1 MGSETDTIFA
11 LATPPGKSAIAVIR
25 ISGDQATDVPGALAA
40 KCPEPGC
47 FSLQTLSDGT
57 GAVIDQALL
66 LFMAAPRSSTGED
79 VVEIHCHGGV
89 AITQTLLGVLANL
102 SGLRPADAG
111 EFTHRM
117 FHNGKIDLLG
127 AESLADIIDA
137 DTHRQLAQAWSQMRG
152 ALRDPVT
159 GWRQAVIKTAAE
171 LEAVIDFPDE
181 EIPPSVVASIS
192 EGAETLIAEI
202 SDCLDDNRIG
212 EIVRDGVQI
221 TLLGPVNAGKS
232 TLLNRIANRPVA
244 IVSDE
249 AGTTRDL
256 VPVSLDIGGVPV
268 MLTDTAGI
276 RQNTG
281 AVEAE
286 GISRALSAA
295 GDADYTIIVVD
306 GSRDEWRG
314 DYEALA
320 EIAGPEHILV
330 VNKTDLGIVGTPP
343 ANAVLMSF
351 ADDCGFDEFL
361 DHLAAKVVRA
371 NSAQTSAIITRARH
385 RQALEAT
392 IRGLKAGLAV
402 NLDQTPELVA
412 EEFRSAATALGRIT
426 GEIDAEDLLESIF
439 SSFCIGK

>member
-1 MGSETDTIFA
+1 
-11 LATPPGKSAIAVIR
+11 
-25 ISGDQATDVPGALAA
+25 
-40 KCPEPGC
+40 
-47 FSLQTLSDGT
+47 
-57 GAVIDQALL
+57 
-66 LFMAAPRSSTGED
+66 
-79 VVEIHCHGGV
+79 
-89 AITQTLLGVLANL
+89 
-102 SGLRPADAG
+102 
-111 EFTHRM
+111 
-117 FHNGKIDLLG
+117 
-127 AESLADIIDA
+127 
-137 DTHRQLAQAWSQMRG
+137 
-152 ALRDPVT
+152 
-159 GWRQAVIKTAAE
+159 
-171 LEAVIDFPDE
+171 
-181 EIPPSVVASIS
+181 
-192 EGAETLIAEI
+192 
-202 SDCLDDNRIG
+202 
-212 EIVRDGVQI
+212 
-221 TLLGPVNAGKS
+221 LGPVNAGKS

-256 VPVSLDIGGVPV
+256 VSVSLDIGGVPV

-343 ANAVLMSF
+343 TNALLMSF